1 MLFHE
6 SEPALGTPPP
16 PPQQPSPSRT
26 ERAFSGWFWLSS
38 GAVVQGVVTIGA
50 LAVLARLLSPT
61 DFGEV
66 SVGMLAVNL
75 VQIISQGLVGPALV
89 QHPRLRPEH
98 IQTGFALSLFGGIV
112 LQAVLWL
119 AAPAVAVA
127 LHAPALVAVLRALA
141 WFMPIHALGAIADAL
156 LRRDLQYGAIAKI
169 RMVSY
174 ALGYGAVGV
183 AVAAAGGGLW
193 ALVAANLAQV
203 SLNTALLLRRKP
215 HTKRLRVHPVALREL
230 LSFSGAHCVGVLGNY
245 AATEGAFFVVAKWL
259 GVTALGFYDRSYK
272 LMAMPAIFVGQVL
285 DDVMFPAMAQ
295 IQAEREQ
302 VAKAYRR
309 CVAAVALFA
318 LPLTALVLILAPDI
332 VAVLLGSK
340 WGDVVLPFRILA
352 VGTLF
357 RTSYKLS
364 DSLNRAIGAV
374 YGRAWRE
381 WAYATAVVGGSIFG
395 QGWGLPGVATAVVLA
410 LAVNFLLTAHLGTR
424 LVSLSW
430 ADYFRAHAAGLR
442 VTAVVA
448 VPALGVATAART
460 FSSVPSMVVLGVTLA
475 AAGAAVAPFLFV
487 RSAWLLGPDGHYLLR
502 EAASF
507 VRRRMRRAG
516 PQVPRAI

>member
-174 ALGYGAVGV
+174 ALGYRSEEHTSELQSLAY
-183 AVAAAGGGLW
+183 
-193 ALVAANLAQV
+193 LVCR
-203 SLNTALLLRRKP
+203 LL
-215 HTKRLRVHPVALREL
+215 
-230 LSFSGAHCVGVLGNY
+230 
-245 AATEGAFFVVAKWL
+245 
-259 GVTALGFYDRSYK
+259 
-272 LMAMPAIFVGQVL
+272 
-285 DDVMFPAMAQ
+285 
-295 IQAEREQ
+295 
-302 VAKAYRR
+302 
-309 CVAAVALFA
+309 
-318 LPLTALVLILAPDI
+318 
-332 VAVLLGSK
+332 
-340 WGDVVLPFRILA
+340 
-352 VGTLF
+352 
-357 RTSYKLS
+357 
-364 DSLNRAIGAV
+364 
-374 YGRAWRE
+374 
-381 WAYATAVVGGSIFG
+381 
-395 QGWGLPGVATAVVLA
+395 
-410 LAVNFLLTAHLGTR
+410 
-424 LVSLSW
+424 
-430 ADYFRAHAAGLR
+430 
-442 VTAVVA
+442 
-448 VPALGVATAART
+448 
-460 FSSVPSMVVLGVTLA
+460 
-475 AAGAAVAPFLFV
+475 
-487 RSAWLLGPDGHYLLR
+487 
-502 EAASF
+502 
-507 VRRRMRRAG
+507 
-516 PQVPRAI
+516 